1 MHGMIRSLVSVL
13 RASALFFF
21 VVMCANILVSER
33 QVISFRGTSHL
44 NGSSRRKI
52 SLPIRLCY

>member
-1 MHGMIRSLVSVL
+1 MIRSLVSVL

-33 QVISFRGTSHL
+33 QVISFLRGTSHL

-52 SLPIRLCY
+52 SLPIRLRY